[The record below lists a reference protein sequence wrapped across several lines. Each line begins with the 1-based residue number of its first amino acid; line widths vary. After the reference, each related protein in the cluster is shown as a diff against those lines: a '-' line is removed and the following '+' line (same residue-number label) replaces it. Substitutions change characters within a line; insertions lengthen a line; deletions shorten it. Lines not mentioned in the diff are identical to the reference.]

1 MAQVPYQ
8 GGVSDVQPDARPPDD
23 YLHVDASPAAFGGA
37 IGQGL
42 EKAGAGA
49 LDLSKYWDKVQA
61 QDASNKAEQEMAAVA
76 THVST
81 LEGQDALDAKDA
93 SLKKLDD
100 ITTKYAANLSPEAEL
115 QFNSTTTPYKN
126 RFIRGQM
133 DTTFVRAGRT
143 VAEKTNSDSFG
154 NAIDMATTAGSQ
166 GDWKNVEVA
175 RAKAFMAM
183 KIDAQQKGVWNETDA
198 MQSANEKANAAYAS
212 AIEARAMT
220 NPDEAWAR
228 LQIPEIRNAL
238 GSNADKVEAKV
249 KSSLSEAYVSKA
261 DALATTNPAGA
272 EAFVRANEDK
282 FGSRYGEALDRAH
295 RASLTGGA
303 KSFWDDTAARTR
315 AAPPTAPATP
325 DRPGVIRAV
334 GDSYAQRFGQTA
346 GVGFNAARDLPAHDV
361 TKVIAGQDVTNDR
374 GEVARGLTDDQI
386 KNTGAFVLS
395 SGAANA
401 RDEAAQIQSQIEA
414 FGRRNVDPSKLWVMG
429 VAPTIPGADE
439 ANRTLQALAEKSG
452 AHFRPIAPGEVDAD
466 RIHPTAAAMQTISRE
481 ISGSAV
487 AAPKPQAPV
496 APGRAEFAPGSFD
509 SALGRTFKE
518 EGGYNARDANG
529 APVNFGI
536 NQAAHPEVDVSKLTR
551 EQAAQIYKRDYWDK
565 IDGDNIARTNP
576 ALAHV
581 AFDAAVIAGPARAQ
595 QWVAQSGGDAGKF
608 MDLRDAYLSH
618 LVASDP
624 GTYAKY
630 ARVWQQRDNNLRADI
645 GLAPRG
651 STSFA
656 SNSPSMNG
664 FAPPQAGG
672 GGQET
677 PQTTPA
683 AFDPAAFTLP
693 APPASPAVKSY
704 EDAVVAANDAFSN
717 GLLQA
722 KAEGKSPDELE
733 AIQREGQIRLNFA
746 LAAADE
752 TRTQVAARERAA
764 TDDVL
769 GTERKEGYS
778 AAYKKLNDYMNDPRQ
793 PISEKQY
800 DTLNEVLEKR
810 FGNPN
815 PVTLGPKYSE
825 LQNRI
830 AAKPNDP
837 NRLGDVI
844 ELQQAEARGDITW
857 KGYVRLHEM
866 MMQGKQSLD
875 EFGLQRSVIGAYDYA
890 ERALGAVKD
899 PLTGQHNQK
908 AKDLYDLDFTN
919 GFNRQYD
926 DWKRARAAGKG
937 DETFSLFEKKNMDA
951 YLETIY
957 SSRERAKDKTQDW
970 QRASDADS
978 DVWKYAPPGVDPKG
992 WQTFMG
998 MLSKDHNPYA
1008 DRLAKLASN
1017 PITEAPKWDASPVSK
1032 VISAEKVLQLIGVR
1046 GPTPVDKETRDAGQQ
1061 PVAPQQR
1068 PTPSSPGFVSVAPP
1082 VAAADLSNRPM
1093 HEITMPK
1100 VEFGGFHPENLVSPA
1115 LRHDV
1120 SHVSNLIGNWLTLD
1134 PKMTGAELQQKLR
1147 EHMRY
1152 PYGIPPGGK

>member
-49 LDLSKYWDKVQA
+49 LDLGKFWGNVQA
-61 QDASNKAEQEMAAVA
+61 QDASNKAEKEMAAVA
-76 THVST
+76 AHVST

-93 SLKKLDD
+93 SLKQIDD
-100 ITTKYAANLSPEAEL
+100 ITTKYAANLSPEAAL

-133 DTTFVRAGRT
+133 DTTFVRAGKT
-143 VAEKTNSDSFG
+143 VAEKTNNDNYANG
-154 NAIDMATTAGSQ
+154 IDMATTAGSQ
-166 GDWKNVEVA
+166 GDWKNVEVG
-175 RAKAFMAM
+175 RAKAFMAL

-238 GSNADKVEAKV
+238 GSNAYRVEATV
-249 KSSLSEAYVSKA
+249 KKSLNEAYVSKA
-261 DALATTNPAGA
+261 DALATTNPKGA
-272 EAFVRANEDK
+272 EAFVQANEAK
-282 FGSRYGEALDRAH
+282 FGDRYGEALDRAH

-303 KSFWDDTAARTR
+303 KSFWDDTAAQPR
-315 AAPPTAPATP
+315 AAPPTAPASP
-325 DRPGVIRAV
+325 ARPAQLSGMAGGTTAV
-334 GDSYAQRFGQTA
+334 NYNQ
-346 GVGFNAARDLPAHDV
+346 H
-361 TKVIAGQDVTNDR
+361 
-374 GEVARGLTDDQI
+374 
-386 KNTGAFVLS
+386 LS
-395 SGAANA
+395 SGDVQGALRASEGLRTDAYWDVNHWRTGYGSDTVTRADGSVEPVTAATQITPADAERDLQRRTAISAQHVQQAIGPAAWNGISAGAQAALVSVDYNYGHVPQEISRAAASGDMNALAGAIAARAADNNNANA
-401 RDEAAQIQSQIEA
+401 QRRMAEASAVNGKFSLAGVEA
-414 FGRRNVDPSKLWVMG
+414 TTSPQRRM
-429 VAPTIPGADE
+429 APVPDNAGAIPAE
-439 ANRTLQALAEKSG
+439 A
-452 AHFRPIAPGEVDAD
+452 
-466 RIHPTAAAMQTISRE
+466 
-481 ISGSAV
+481 GSAP
-487 AAPKPQAPV
+487 A
-496 APGRAEFAPGSFD
+496 
-509 SALGRTFKE
+509 
-518 EGGYNARDANG
+518 
-529 APVNFGI
+529 
-536 NQAAHPEVDVSKLTR
+536 
-551 EQAAQIYKRDYWDK
+551 
-565 IDGDNIARTNP
+565 P
-576 ALAHV
+576 ALPV
-581 AFDAAVIAGPARAQ
+581 EQ
-595 QWVAQSGGDAGKF
+595 
-608 MDLRDAYLSH
+608 
-618 LVASDP
+618 
-624 GTYAKY
+624 
-630 ARVWQQRDNNLRADI
+630 
-645 GLAPRG
+645 
-651 STSFA
+651 
-656 SNSPSMNG
+656 
-664 FAPPQAGG
+664 
-672 GGQET
+672 
-677 PQTTPA
+677 
-683 AFDPAAFTLP
+683 AAFTLP

-722 KAEGKSPDELE
+722 KAAGKSPEELE
-733 AIQREGQIRLNFA
+733 AIQREGQVRLNFA

-769 GTERKEGYS
+769 GAERKEGYA
-778 AAYKKLNDYMNDPRQ
+778 AAYQKLNAYMNDPRQ

-800 DTLNEVLEKR
+800 DTLNDVLEKR

-815 PVTLGPKYSE
+815 PITLGPKYGE
-825 LQNRI
+825 LQNRV

-844 ELQQAEARGDITW
+844 ELQQAEARGDISS
-857 KGYVRLHEM
+857 KGYDRLYKLM
-866 MMQGKQSLD
+866 MEGKQSLD

-937 DETFSLFEKKNMDA
+937 PDTFSLFEHKNMDA

-957 SSRERAKDKTQDW
+957 SSRDRAEDKTMDW
-970 QRASDADS
+970 PHASDADS

-998 MLSKDHNPYA
+998 MLSKGHNQYA
-1008 DRLAKLASN
+1008 DRLEKLASN

-1061 PVAPQQR
+1061 PVAPQQQ
-1068 PTPSSPGFVSVAPP
+1068 PAPSAPGFVSVALP
-1082 VAAADLSNRPM
+1082 VAAADLPNRPM

-1100 VEFGGFHPENLVSPA
+1100 VEIGGFHPENLVSPA

-1120 SHVSNLIGNWLTLD
+1120 SHASDLIGNWLTLD